1 MEKEQAHEIM
11 RSQSREGVKSVTTL
25 DLNSNQ
31 LTLHGGNK

>member
-1 MEKEQAHEIM
+1 MEKEQANEKM
-11 RSQSREGVKSVTTL
+11 RSQSKEGNRPVTTL